1 MANSAFSFST
11 SAVLDRLESD
21 AKQVVEYVSRKGRQ

>member
-11 SAVLDRLESD
+11 SAVLDRLEND
-21 AKQVVEYVSRKGRQ
+21 AQQTVEHVSRKGRQ